1 MPHALLPDD
10 DPIPAPARATVNH
23 ILRTNHG
30 KRVAIIENEFG
41 EVGVD
46 DGLVV
51 ETKEEMVGPARK
63 VDRSRSRFTPE
74 VRHGLT
80 KFALMYT
87 YAHQT
92 SASFTRCPCPRYF
105 FPHRLQYSSS
115 ILRWYA
121 SSVGRHLFRR

>member
-1 MPHALLPDD
+1 MLSALSVVLV
-10 DPIPAPARATVNH
+10 ACLASRQSEEE
-23 ILRTNHG
+23 RG
-30 KRVAIIENEFG
+30 FSRV
-41 EVGVD
+41 D
-46 DGLVV
+46 
-51 ETKEEMVGPARK
+51 PARK
-63 VDRSRSRFTPE
+63 VDRYRSRFTPE

-121 SSVGRHLFRR
+121 SAVGRHLFRR

>member
-1 MPHALLPDD
+1 MSRAILELASPAEPLPHALLPDD

-51 ETKEEMVGPARK
+51 ETK
-63 VDRSRSRFTPE
+63 
-74 VRHGLT
+74 
-80 KFALMYT
+80 
-87 YAHQT
+87 
-92 SASFTRCPCPRYF
+92 
-105 FPHRLQYSSS
+105 
-115 ILRWYA
+115 
-121 SSVGRHLFRR
+121 